1 MRNILAKNEKNH
13 GPWGAPPG
21 GGNSSGGSGGN
32 SSGGG
37 RNQPPPDLDE
47 LLKRSQERLR
57 GMFPP
62 EKGHDKRIVSLLLM
76 GVALIWAASG
86 IYMVKADELGVV
98 TQFGKFDRT
107 APPGIHYHL
116 PFPIEA
122 VRTPQVTSVNRVEVG
137 FTSGFGA
144 RGQERSVPEEALML
158 TGDENIVDIHF
169 EVQWKIDKAPDYL
182 FNVRDPEQT
191 VKAVAESAMREVIGK
206 VEIMSVI
213 SEGAGR
219 SQAEQ
224 NTKAMMQ
231 SMLDSY
237 KSGIEVVAINMLKA
251 DPPSEVIESF
261 RDVQSAQADQETE
274 RNKAEAYRND
284 ILPRA
289 RGQAEQMI
297 QEAEAYKQEVVAR
310 ASGEASRFAAVFE
323 EYKSSPAVV
332 RNRMY
337 LEAMENIYSGMN
349 KVIIDDKAGNGVLP
363 FLPLNNLVPPTPAA
377 KSQGGSQ

>member
-1 MRNILAKNEKNH
+1 MRNILSKNDKNWQ
-13 GPWGAPPG
+13 GPWGAPPSG
-21 GGNSSGGSGGN
+21 GGSGGGMGGGG

-47 LLKRSQERLR
+47 LLRKSQEKFR

-62 EKGHDKRIVSLLLM
+62 ENGQDKRVFSLIAAAALM
-76 GVALIWAASG
+76 LWAASG
-86 IYMVKADELGVV
+86 IYMVKTDELGVV
-98 TQFGKFDRT
+98 VRFGKFDRT
-107 APPGIHYHL
+107 TPPGIHYHL
-116 PFPIEA
+116 PYPIE
-122 VRTPQVTSVNRVEVG
+122 VVKTPQVTSVNRVEVG
-137 FTSGFGA
+137 FNSGFGG
-144 RGQERSVPEEALML
+144 GQDRSVPEEALML

-169 EVQWKIDKAPDYL
+169 EVQWKIGKADDFL
-182 FNVRDPEQT
+182 FNLRDPEPT
-191 VKAVAESAMREVIGK
+191 VKAVAESAMREVVGQ

-213 SEGAGR
+213 SEGNGR

-224 NTKAMMQ
+224 QTKAMMQ

-237 KSGIEVVAINMLKA
+237 HSGIEIVAVNMLKA
-251 DPPSEVIESF
+251 DPPSEVIEAF
-261 RDVQSAQADQETE
+261 RDVQSARADQETE

-337 LEAMENIYSGMN
+337 LETMENIYQGMN
-349 KVIIDDKAGNGVLP
+349 KVIVDDKAGNVLP
-363 FLPLNNLVPPTPAA
+363 FLPLQEL
-377 KSQGGSQ
+377 KSPKPKGENQ